1 MKSRNNIMTL
11 VLFGLSILF
20 WMNQDWQIGDKP
32 LELKVLEMEQQELN
46 EQLIS
51 AQILANKLD
60 QVYTLFDENLA
71 LSKKDSLAED
81 ASIQFLKNLAETM
94 NNLDISLLNVKP
106 RPIEE
111 QGNFLRTP
119 YELIIKCTYDQLGKF
134 MAEIERSP
142 RLISINEFH
151 VKNGIERVKRT
162 TTEEDLLEQVVEIQ
176 LATLTLVK
184 SKTKAI

>member
-1 MKSRNNIMTL
+1 MKNRNSMMTL
-11 VLFGLSILF
+11 ILFGLTLLF
-20 WMNQDWQIGDKP
+20 WLNQSWLIGDSP
-32 LELKVLEMEQQELN
+32 LQLKTMELEQQELN

-71 LSKKDSLAED
+71 LSKQDSLAED
-81 ASIQFLKNLAETM
+81 ASIPFLKNLTDAM
-94 NNLDISLLNVKP
+94 NNLEITLLNVKP
-106 RPIEE
+106 KPREE
-111 QGNFLRTP
+111 KGNYLRTP
-119 YELIIKCTYDQLGKF
+119 YEMIIKCTYDKLGKF

-142 RLISINEFH
+142 RLITITEFNI
-151 VKNGIERVKRT
+151 KNGIERVKRT
-162 TTEEDLLEQVVEIQ
+162 ATEEDLLEQVVEIH